1 MNFPQNTANHVPHFQ
16 IQNISDFTSVDGSI
30 VSAHLSFSSD
40 GKDFS
45 NAVTL
50 TIGSLAG
57 FTCMFRRVK
66 TLENFLNPKAS
77 EFQGPFLIHGDLRN
91 THTDRIDF
99 VMTVAHIQ
107 YSGVENGMAFVVGL
121 QSGRILLFEEQE
133 MKKSS
138 SELDPHFEC
147 VWHHRLAYPIHGI
160 TATYIYADKI
170 IPELIITTREGLHLF
185 KGNFDIISETAK
197 KRLANICEMF
207 TAGIKEGT

>member
-1 MNFPQNTANHVPHFQ
+1 
-16 IQNISDFTSVDGSI
+16 
-30 VSAHLSFSSD
+30 
-40 GKDFS
+40 
-45 NAVTL
+45 
-50 TIGSLAG
+50 
-57 FTCMFRRVK
+57 
-66 TLENFLNPKAS
+66 
-77 EFQGPFLIHGDLRN
+77 
-91 THTDRIDF
+91 
-99 VMTVAHIQ
+99 MTVAHIQ

-185 KGNFDIISETAK
+185 KGNLNNVFEAAKIRLKKIREKYIALSDDRGTVISD
-197 KRLANICEMF
+197 NNNNPF
-207 TAGIKEGT
+207 TGGTGIMDGTYG